1 MKVSVIVAAYNIED
15 YIERCINSVINQSFS
30 DIEIIVVNDGSTDST
45 LEKLNKLKNYD
56 KRIKIIN
63 KENEGL
69 IEARKTGFKNSVGDY
84 LLFIDGDDFLELN
97 AINDAYLYASRYS
110 FDIVCFNSFK
120 AYDEYKLQFD
130 TFYNEEIV
138 ASEPLTALLLDKIL
152 PAIWAKMI
160 KREFIIKNQIKFP
173 SNISYGEDLAT
184 VANWFMHNPKIG
196 LLNKNLYNYYQR
208 SNSITASVSSK
219 VLEVNQAIE
228 FIKIQLIEKD
238 MYYAYK
244 EEFEYM
250 VFTHLFKR
258 IVIDSEVLNDITNKV
273 YFQYKKYNIHIFN
286 NKYIDEYIFNQ
297 TISMKYRMLIYNF
310 NYKLGKVYD
319 FIRVKVKKYIR
330 K

>member
-1 MKVSVIVAAYNIED
+1 MSSVSVSIIVAAYNIED

-120 AYDEYKLQFD
+120 AYDEYKIQFD

-152 PAIWAKMI
+152 PAIWATMI

-196 LLNKNLYNYYQR
+196 LLNKNLYNYYH
-208 SNSITASVSSK
+208 N
-219 VLEVNQAIE
+219 
-228 FIKIQLIEKD
+228 
-238 MYYAYK
+238 
-244 EEFEYM
+244 
-250 VFTHLFKR
+250 
-258 IVIDSEVLNDITNKV
+258 
-273 YFQYKKYNIHIFN
+273 
-286 NKYIDEYIFNQ
+286 
-297 TISMKYRMLIYNF
+297 
-310 NYKLGKVYD
+310 
-319 FIRVKVKKYIR
+319 
-330 K
+330 